1 MSSTMFEAVHKR
13 INDLRY
19 EFEFLERTMHLDT
32 NESSSR
38 QKHSRAMYCLDLLSD
53 LATAKEIG
61 EARGT
66 ARIAALS
73 MQTQRST
80 IVRLLHARF
89 GELPQSLE
97 SDLEKIAD
105 SARLAELTVT
115 AGMVNTLDDA
125 INAIQSPAPTQN
137 STAKQSDRKE
147 TSSVYQPTPEELF
160 EQRVKRAQ
168 TLSGQLAA
176 WVHELVWNRDVVQ
189 LKECCDWFTL
199 YFESK
204 VDEMAKGKA
213 CSMQTQRTT
222 IAQLLHA
229 RFGEL
234 PQGLESDLEKIAD
247 SASLAELAVTAG
259 TASTLDDAT
268 NAIQSFETSTEHP
281 DDVTDRQEQT
291 ASTFDSILEEVQE
304 LVGKFANESSDAS
317 IDESAWY
324 GYLQRLHYCCDWL
337 TEYSRILNQGK
348 TMRSVT
354 IVSNMLR
361 MGVPLDLINK
371 YTDFPMSEILVLQ
384 EICEEQEK
392 KSSRPSAEKTEA
404 SD

>member
-53 LATAKEIG
+53 LATAKEID

-115 AGMVNTLDDA
+115 AGMARTLDDA
-125 INAIQSPAPTQN
+125 IDAIQSPAPAEKN
-137 STAKQSDRKE
+137 TAKPSDGKRNC
-147 TSSVYQPTPEELF
+147 SVCEPTPEERF
-160 EQRVKRAQ
+160 GQRVKRAQ
-168 TLSGQLAA
+168 SLAGELAA
-176 WVHELVWNRDVVQ
+176 CVHELVWNRNVVQ

-204 VDEMAKGKA
+204 VEEMAKA
-213 CSMQTQRTT
+213 EARSMQTQRTT
-222 IAQLLHA
+222 IARLLQA

-234 PQGLESDLEKIAD
+234 PQCLESDLEKIAD
-247 SASLAELAVTAG
+247 STRLADLAVTAG
-259 TASTLDDAT
+259 VARTLDDAT
-268 NAIQSFETSTEHP
+268 SAIQSCETSIEHP
-281 DDVTDRQEQT
+281 SDIKDRQEQT
-291 ASTFDSILEEVQE
+291 ASTFDSILEEVQDII
-304 LVGKFANESSDAS
+304 GKLANEP

-324 GYLQRLHYCCDWL
+324 GYLQRLQYCCDWL
-337 TEYSRILNQGK
+337 TEYSRILNEGK
-348 TMRSVT
+348 TMRSVS
-354 IVSNMLR
+354 IVCNMLR
-361 MGVPLDLINK
+361 MGVPLDLIYK
-371 YTDFPMSEILVLQ
+371 YTNFPMSEILVLQ